1 MKVIAGLG
9 NPGNEYVQTP
19 HNAGF
24 DAIDFL
30 CNTTGCSLSKE
41 KRFKAEVGKTT
52 IGNEAVL
59 LVKPQTYMNL
69 SGEALS
75 AILNYY
81 KLKTTDLIV
90 LCDDVNLP
98 PARLRL
104 RAEGSHGGHNG
115 LRSIIEQLGSANFTR
130 VRIGVGRGEHQE
142 GELIGHVLGKY
153 SKERAELMAEAC
165 QRAAKAAARIVETD
179 IVTAMNEFNAAPVQK
194 QDSEAKEIS
203 KIKE

>member
-9 NPGNEYVQTP
+9 NPGNEYAQTP

-24 DAIDFL
+24 DAVDFL
-30 CNTTGCSLSKE
+30 CNTLGCSLNKE

-52 IGNEAVL
+52 IGTEAVL

-75 AILNYY
+75 VILNYY
-81 KLKTTDLIV
+81 KLKATDLIV

-104 RAEGSHGGHNG
+104 RVDGSHGGHNG
-115 LRSIIEQLGSANFTR
+115 LRSIIEQLGTANFTR

-165 QRAAKAAARIVETD
+165 KRAAKAAARIVEAG
-179 IVTAMNEFNAAPVQK
+179 IAVAMNEFNATPVQK
-194 QDSEAKEIS
+194 QDSEAK
-203 KIKE
+203 

>member
-30 CNTTGCSLSKE
+30 CNSTGCSLNKE

-52 IGNEAVL
+52 IGTEQVL
-59 LVKPQTYMNL
+59 LVKPQTFMNL

-75 AILNYY
+75 AILNHY
-81 KLKTTDLIV
+81 KLKATDLIV

-115 LRSIIEQLGSANFTR
+115 LRSIIEQLGAANFTR
-130 VRIGVGRGEHQE
+130 VRIGVGRGEHQN

-165 QRAAKAAARIVETD
+165 QRAAKAAARVVEAGIT
-179 IVTAMNEFNAAPVQK
+179 TAMNEFNAASVQK

>member
-9 NPGNEYVQTP
+9 NPGNEYAQTP

-24 DAIDFL
+24 DAVDFL
-30 CNTTGCSLSKE
+30 CNTLGCSLNKE

-52 IGNEAVL
+52 IGTEAVL

-75 AILNYY
+75 VILNYY
-81 KLKTTDLIV
+81 KLKATDLIV

-104 RAEGSHGGHNG
+104 RVDGSHGGHNG
-115 LRSIIEQLGSANFTR
+115 LRSIIEQLGTANFTR

-165 QRAAKAAARIVETD
+165 KRAAKAAARIVEAG
-179 IVTAMNEFNAAPVQK
+179 IAVAMNEFNAAPVQK
-194 QDSEAKEIS
+194 QDSEAK
-203 KIKE
+203 

>member
-1 MKVIAGLG
+1 MKLIAGLG
-9 NPGNEYVQTP
+9 NPGNEYDQTP

-30 CNTTGCSLSKE
+30 CNKLGCSLNKE

-52 IGNEAVL
+52 IGGEAVL
-59 LVKPQTYMNL
+59 LVKPQTFMNL
-69 SGEALS
+69 SGESLS

-81 KLKTTDLIV
+81 KLQVTDLIV

-115 LRSIIEQLGSANFTR
+115 LRSIIEQLGASNFTR
-130 VRIGVGRGEHQE
+130 VRIGVGRGEHQQ

-165 QRAAKAAARIVETD
+165 ERAAMAAKKIVETN
-179 IVTAMNEFNAAPVQK
+179 IVTAMNEFNAASVQK
-194 QDSEAKEIS
+194 QDSEAKEILTT
-203 KIKE
+203 KE

>member
-9 NPGNEYVQTP
+9 IPGNEYAQTP

-24 DAIDFL
+24 DAVDFL
-30 CNTTGCSLSKE
+30 CNTLGCSLSKE

-52 IGNEAVL
+52 IGTEAVL

-75 AILNYY
+75 VILNYY
-81 KLKTTDLIV
+81 KLKATDLIV

-104 RAEGSHGGHNG
+104 RVDGSHGGHNG
-115 LRSIIEQLGSANFTR
+115 LRSIIEQLGTANFTR

-165 QRAAKAAARIVETD
+165 KRAAKAAARIVEAG
-179 IVTAMNEFNAAPVQK
+179 IAVAMNEFNAAPVQK
-194 QDSEAKEIS
+194 QDSEAK
-203 KIKE
+203 

>member
-9 NPGNEYVQTP
+9 NPGNEYAQTP

-24 DAIDFL
+24 DAVDFL
-30 CNTTGCSLSKE
+30 CNTLGCSLSKE

-52 IGNEAVL
+52 IGTEAVL

-75 AILNYY
+75 VILNYY
-81 KLKTTDLIV
+81 KLKATDLIV

-104 RAEGSHGGHNG
+104 RVDGSHGGHNG
-115 LRSIIEQLGSANFTR
+115 LRSIIEQLGTANFTR

-165 QRAAKAAARIVETD
+165 KRAAKAAARIVEAG
-179 IVTAMNEFNAAPVQK
+179 IAVAMNVFNAAPVQK
-194 QDSEAKEIS
+194 QDSEAK
-203 KIKE
+203 